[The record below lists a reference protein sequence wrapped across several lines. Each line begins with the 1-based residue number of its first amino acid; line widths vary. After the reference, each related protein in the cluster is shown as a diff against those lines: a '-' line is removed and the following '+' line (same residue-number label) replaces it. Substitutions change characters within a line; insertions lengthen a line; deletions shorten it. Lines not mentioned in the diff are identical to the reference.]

1 MRERLPY
8 RCIYFHFRG
17 KDQSRMSLSSLTCAH
32 HTLLLLFLFITA
44 LPTPTHSQD
53 GSGDV
58 LFITSKTCAN
68 SFTLLEEDLLSREEN
83 RYNLL
88 QAYYPRRSA
97 LPVFVTVTY
106 SFNQSNQTIWYWS
119 VSQFYLIQPLNVL
132 QFTSLFHSNFPHRQR
147 ELELVLSE
155 ECSEAGDEL
164 LESLTQRVRK
174 EFNYEAILISLG
186 YHILPC
192 THLKTIRHSLQII
205 LHNVHS
211 SSTFQ

>member
-1 MRERLPY
+1 
-8 RCIYFHFRG
+8 
-17 KDQSRMSLSSLTCAH
+17 MSLSSLTYAR
-32 HTLLLLFLFITA
+32 HTLLLLLLFITA
-44 LPTPTHSQD
+44 LSTPTHSQD

-68 SFTLLEEDLLSREEN
+68 SFTLLEEDLLSREGN

-174 EFNYEAILISLG
+174 EFHYEAILISLE
-186 YHILPC
+186 YYSLPC
-192 THLKTIRHSLQII
+192 THLKVTI
-205 LHNVHS
+205 
-211 SSTFQ
+211 